1 MGIRVFISGNSGN
14 QKISNEQ
21 QTICSVLKTRN
32 IEFEKIDIAAPG
44 MEPQRNFMRNNG
56 KKRDGQRYPL
66 PPQIFNGEQ
75 YRGDFFDFDIA
86 NEDDVLEEFLGLPR
100 KYQKQEMVKTGATA
114 RPVDKLNPGKLNVES
129 KVQNKNEIVLTEI
142 KCEDLTLEETF
153 EILEEFPNSSE
164 PANDDETLPSNA
176 VQMNS
181 SLETSFCL
189 LQPNISEQVVSYCD
203 DADDDDDDAKDPV
216 RQIAESPDIAIN
228 IESFKEEVI
237 NEALKVEA
245 EKVIEKTD
253 GLTNHVSED
262 FVISNFEAV
271 KGETIE
277 NIDTDLCKVASVV
290 EDIPDITKEDD
301 DDDEDS
307 SDESDFTES
316 EDEFM
321 PDGERVR
328 KTSRGF
334 KQISNCKRFW
344 KASMLMG

>member
-1 MGIRVFISGNSGN
+1 MGISVFVSGNSGN

-66 PPQIFNGEQ
+66 PPQIFNGEE

-86 NEDDVLEEFLGLPR
+86 NEDDLLEEFLGLPR
-100 KYQKQEMVKTGATA
+100 KYQKQAVVKTGATA
-114 RPVDKLNPGKLNVES
+114 RPVDKLNPGKLNIES
-129 KVQNKNEIVLTEI
+129 KVRNKTEIVLTEM
-142 KCEDLTLEETF
+142 KCEDSTLEETF
-153 EILEEFPNSSE
+153 EIVEEFPNQNKSGCE
-164 PANDDETLPSNA
+164 DETLPSNA

-181 SLETSFCL
+181 SLKTSFCL
-189 LQPNISEQVVSYCD
+189 LLPNISEPAVSYCD
-203 DADDDDDDAKDPV
+203 NDENDDAKDSV
-216 RQIAESPDIAIN
+216 NRQITESPDVVTN
-228 IESFKEEVI
+228 IESFKEDVI
-237 NEALKVEA
+237 NEALKVES

-262 FVISNFEAV
+262 FVLNNFEEVKAQKNEGIDNDLHKVVAV
-271 KGETIE
+271 
-277 NIDTDLCKVASVV
+277 IDDLADVTEEDNHV
-290 EDIPDITKEDD
+290 EV
-301 DDDEDS
+301 DE
-307 SDESDFTES
+307 SDENDFTES

-321 PDGERVR
+321 PDVERVR